1 MAEDPDLNIILVDDS
16 SDSIMESLMS
26 VVETLIMAVVISMII
41 IWLFF
46 GDIKASL
53 IVGSSIPVSIL
64 AAFILMDLMGFSLNV
79 ITITPERPD
88 PGGWN
93 DGG

>member
-46 GDIKASL
+46 GDIKA
-53 IVGSSIPVSIL
+53 P
-64 AAFILMDLMGFSLNV
+64 
-79 ITITPERPD
+79 
-88 PGGWN
+88 
-93 DGG
+93 

>member
-1 MAEDPDLNIILVDDS
+1 MELSNQVKKTISRLMAEDPDLNIILVDDS

-64 AAFILMDLMGFSLNV
+64 AAFIHSM
-79 ITITPERPD
+79 
-88 PGGWN
+88 
-93 DGG
+93 

>member
-1 MAEDPDLNIILVDDS
+1 MNIILVDDS

-46 GDIKASL
+46 GDIKA
-53 IVGSSIPVSIL
+53 P
-64 AAFILMDLMGFSLNV
+64 
-79 ITITPERPD
+79 
-88 PGGWN
+88 
-93 DGG
+93 